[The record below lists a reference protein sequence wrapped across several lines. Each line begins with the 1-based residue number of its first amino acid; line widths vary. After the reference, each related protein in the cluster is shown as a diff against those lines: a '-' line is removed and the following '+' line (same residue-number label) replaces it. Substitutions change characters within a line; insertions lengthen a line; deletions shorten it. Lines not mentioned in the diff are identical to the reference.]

1 MKLKHQ
7 SLLNKSKIDREY
19 DREMLWQVKLAY
31 RLAFVFTVLSA
42 GLMLVGIVYL
52 VLGKI
57 SIGLV
62 TAAIG
67 LLIDRVSNL
76 WMEFWRETK
85 RGIDRDDDSID

>member
-7 SLLNKSKIDREY
+7 SLLNKLKIDREY
-19 DREMLWQVKLAY
+19 DRELLWQVKIAY

-42 GLMLVGIVYL
+42 GMMLVGIVYL

-76 WMEFWRETK
+76 WLELWRETK
-85 RGIDRDDDSID
+85 RGIDREDDSIE